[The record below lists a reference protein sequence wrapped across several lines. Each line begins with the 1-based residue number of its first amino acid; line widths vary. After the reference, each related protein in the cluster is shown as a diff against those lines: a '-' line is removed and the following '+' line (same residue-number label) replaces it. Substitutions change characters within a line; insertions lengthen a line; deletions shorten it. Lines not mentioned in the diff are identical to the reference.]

1 MDKKTKVVC
10 TIGPASED
18 KEMIVK
24 LVNEGMN
31 ICRLNFSHGD
41 YTEHG
46 NRIARIREVSKELKK
61 PIGIMLDTKG
71 PEIRLGEFENGG
83 VQFEKGDEV
92 TIVNDPT
99 LQGTR
104 ESFALSVPEVFT
116 QTHFLYIYCVFV
128 P

>member
-18 KEMIVK
+18 KEVIVK

-41 YTEHG
+41 YVEQG
-46 NRIARIREVSKELKK
+46 NRITRIREVSKELKK

-71 PEIRLGEFENGG
+71 PEIR
-83 VQFEKGDEV
+83 
-92 TIVNDPT
+92 
-99 LQGTR
+99 
-104 ESFALSVPEVFT
+104 
-116 QTHFLYIYCVFV
+116 
-128 P
+128 